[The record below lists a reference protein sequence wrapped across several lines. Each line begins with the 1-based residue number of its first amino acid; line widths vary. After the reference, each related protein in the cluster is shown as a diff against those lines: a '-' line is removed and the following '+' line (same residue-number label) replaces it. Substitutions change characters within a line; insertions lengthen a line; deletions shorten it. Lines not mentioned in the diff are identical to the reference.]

1 MNKPFKSLK
10 EMQAAMKSYR
20 FSWNGDFSG
29 KALVYACERLDEI
42 AELLRKGKRRGGSR
56 KSSAWNRFVSEGMK
70 RGKSLKQIAEEWRAR
85 QR

>member
-29 KALVYACERLDEI
+29 KALVYACER
-42 AELLRKGKRRGGSR
+42 RGGSR